1 MPREI
6 DREGVRRLVDQGAQL
21 VEILPPNEYR
31 EEHLPGAKNLPLRRL
46 EKQAAEVLDRHRAV
60 VVYCWDSA

>member
-6 DREGVRRLVDQGAQL
+6 DREQVRRRIEEGAQL
-21 VEILPPNEYR
+21 VEILPANEYE
-31 EEHLPGAKNLPLRRL
+31 EEHLPGAVNLPLRRL
-46 EKQAAEVLDRHRAV
+46 EEQATEVLDRHRAV

>member
-6 DREGVRRLVDQGAQL
+6 DREAVRRLAGQGAQL
-21 VEILPPNEYR
+21 VEVLPTHEYR
-31 EEHLPGAKNLPLRRL
+31 EEHLPGAVNLPLRRL
-46 EKQAAEVLDRHRAV
+46 ERQATDVLDRHRAV